1 MDRQQGITIDAHLFI
16 YMSNDC
22 YHYPSNKI
30 NVRTQVPTSTPVVDG
45 KDSTWFVKQADMV
58 KRVVSTMPAHL
69 QINYKES
76 SPSQQSL
83 ALCGSEVFY
92 IPQRFVS
99 DLVDLV
105 DLVGDLD
112 IHHKIAVPMFFM
124 AMDLPQNFDP
134 VLNRM
139 VYKANTMPTSSLD
152 FYSAQVPA
160 VYPLNISSESDFVR
174 LIELMAAGD
183 PLLMELF

>member
-1 MDRQQGITIDAHLFI
+1 MPVSR
-16 YMSNDC
+16 
-22 YHYPSNKI
+22 
-30 NVRTQVPTSTPVVDG
+30 PVVEG
-45 KDSTWFVKQADMV
+45 KDSTWFASQADMV
-58 KRVVSTMPAHL
+58 KRVVSMMPAHL
-69 QINYKES
+69 QVNYKES

-92 IPQRFVS
+92 IPQQFVS
-99 DLVDLV
+99 DFVDLV
-105 DLVGDLD
+105 DLVGELD
-112 IHHKIAVPMFFM
+112 IHYKIAVPMFFM

-134 VLNRM
+134 VLNHM
-139 VYKANTMPTSSLD
+139 IYKANMIPTSSFS

-160 VYPLNISSESDFVR
+160 VYPLNIYSESDFVR